1 MEMLGDVHVSNR
13 FNAGRFLAAETPRMK
28 MEMELS
34 NLRFNSNALTGL
46 EEGLAGMAR
55 GVVDIEADIVTQV
68 VG

>member
-1 MEMLGDVHVSNR
+1 
-13 FNAGRFLAAETPRMK
+13 

-55 GVVDIEADIVTQV
+55 GVVDIEANIVTQV